1 MRLEF
6 IKNLKGSEVLAKTIY
21 SSNGT
26 ALITA
31 GHKINE
37 PFIQKLMDC
46 GIYLVYIEDERFD
59 DIIEDPILNDLKQT
73 ALQSLP
79 TLFSNLINSNKI
91 YLEDD
96 LSKVDELLHYIID
109 SKSANTNLYEVKI
122 YDEYTYIHC
131 VDTAIMTVFLGMS
144 LGYDKTSLKELGRAA
159 VLHDIGK
166 MKIPRSILNKKGTLT
181 NEEFTLIKI
190 HPRYGREILENTSLF
205 SDKVLKAVE
214 QHHERVDGRGYIHG
228 LKENEI
234 VDYAKII
241 TVCDVFTA
249 ISANRCYRPR
259 FAPNEAYEYILMG
272 SNTMFSKTV
281 VDKFREAFAIY
292 PLGCCVRLS
301 NGVEGFVIKQN
312 IGFPDRPVLRIIDN
326 SKIES
331 SAQTYELNLL
341 EHVNIVIKEVV

>member
-6 IKNLKGSEVLAKTIY
+6 IKNLKGSEVLARTIY

-37 PFIQKLMDC
+37 LFIQKLMDC

-79 TLFSNLINSNKI
+79 TLFSNLINSSNI
-91 YLEDD
+91 YLEED
-96 LSKVDELLHYIID
+96 LKQVDGLLRYIVD
-109 SKSANTNLYEVKI
+109 SKSANINLYEVKV

-131 VDTAIMTVFLGMS
+131 VDTAIMSVFLGMT
-144 LGYDKTSLKELGRAA
+144 LGYNKDSLKELGRAA

-166 MKIPRSILNKKGTLT
+166 MKIPNIVLNKKGPLT
-181 NEEFTLIKI
+181 NEEFSLIKM
-190 HPRYGREILENTSLF
+190 HPRYSREILENTSMF
-205 SDKVLKAVE
+205 SHKILDAVE
-214 QHHERVDGRGYIHG
+214 QHHERVDGRGYLRG
-228 LKENEI
+228 LKESEI
-234 VDYAKII
+234 SDYAKII

-249 ISANRCYRPR
+249 ISANRCYRAR

-272 SNTMFSKTV
+272 SNTMFSKAV
-281 VDKFREAFAIY
+281 VDKFRQTFAIY

-301 NGVEGFVIKQN
+301 NGVEGFVVKQN
-312 IGFPDRPVLRIIDN
+312 IGFPDRPVLRIVHNPKIN
-326 SKIES
+326 SNV
-331 SAQTYELNLL
+331 QNYELNLL
-341 EHVNIVIKEVV
+341 EQVNVVIKEVV